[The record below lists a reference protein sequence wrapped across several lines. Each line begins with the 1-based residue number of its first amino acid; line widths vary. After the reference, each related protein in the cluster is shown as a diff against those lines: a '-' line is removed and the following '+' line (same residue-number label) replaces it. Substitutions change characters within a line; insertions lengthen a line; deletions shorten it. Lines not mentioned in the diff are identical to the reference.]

1 MITTTGVSA
10 CFAETPAQAEALRVC
25 GLPVMIV
32 ATSPI
37 TDYWAEQAACPV
49 IGIEDLFN
57 ERAHRYLGA
66 AVIDR
71 TEALVTAI
79 DAVLHRL
86 TPEWPFADA
95 VSFAAFFHYANGTLD
110 SIVLRLEQVL
120 RACDVLGATSLVVFR
135 PRQNY
140 QYTGITSL
148 DHAPWGLITQI
159 VPLVAA
165 AHNLEVHWID
175 EPVGDPSLFNPVRDS
190 PQPVATPISGSI
202 SSFRARSQR
211 LRSWIRRATCRSA
224 GAPAAERESSQP
236 SFGDGPLLISS
247 LFSDLG
253 DDVVECWARRGGHVM
268 DMNQAFSLAGTE
280 ETGMQASASCEL
292 LWETLTQEPQVR
304 ELLVWNGVDLWPLFA
319 PWLQQVIREALPLL
333 FRRAEAV
340 WNRLM
345 MEGAFGNA
353 AFVAGGWVSD
363 HYVVA
368 RIARRVGLP
377 TVSYHYGGFLGFS
390 LLPKHERFD
399 FAECDYFLCGGF
411 GAEHAFR
418 QSPPQTRWNPAVR
431 RARPVATGAPWAA
444 RLMASRSEMH
454 QKHDRRRVMLVLN
467 ALLGDCRDLGFVF
480 PPETEYWRWT
490 RKVIECLAKWDD
502 VEIVIKPPLRARYP
516 QMPNPLLDCIRHRGV
531 SSISV
536 VADVPLKDCLHL
548 ADAYIL
554 ESPSTPLLHVAA
566 GNKPIL
572 LYINSQDYLLEPDAA
587 SALRDR
593 ATVFA
598 QTEADFFAGLER
610 FLAAQDWSCDH
621 VDDRFMRDYVV
632 GEPGATPADR
642 IADFLQGVIT
652 QRTDAPCS
660 TSSPD

>member
-1 MITTTGVSA
+1 MIAATGVSA
-10 CFAETPAQAEALRVC
+10 CFAETPSQAEAFRVC
-25 GLPVMIV
+25 GLPVTIV

-37 TDYWAEQAACPV
+37 IDYWAEQAACPV

-71 TEALVTAI
+71 TEALVAAI
-79 DAVLHRL
+79 DAVLNRV

-95 VSFAAFFHYANGTLD
+95 VSFAAFFHYANGSLD

-120 RACDVLGATSLVVFR
+120 GACYVLGVTSLVAFR
-135 PRQNY
+135 PRRNY

-175 EPVGDPSLFNPVRDS
+175 EPVADPSLFNPVRDS
-190 PQPVATPISGSI
+190 PQPAATPIAGSVF
-202 SSFRARSQR
+202 SFRARSQR
-211 LRSWIRRATCRSA
+211 LCAWIRRAACRSA
-224 GAPAAERESSQP
+224 GVPATGLESPRP
-236 SFGDGPLLISS
+236 SLGDGPLLITS

-253 DDVVECWARRGGHVM
+253 DDVVECWARRGGNVI

-280 ETGMQASASCEL
+280 DTGAQAAASCEL
-292 LWETLTQEPQVR
+292 LWEKLTQQPQVR
-304 ELLVWNGVDLWPLFA
+304 KLLVWKGVDLWQLFA
-319 PWLQQVIREALPLL
+319 PWLQLVIQEALPPL
-333 FRRAEAV
+333 FRRAETV

-345 MEGAFGNA
+345 TERAFGNA
-353 AFVAGGWVSD
+353 AFVAGGWVTD

-411 GAEHAFR
+411 GAEHALR
-418 QSPPQTRWNPAVR
+418 QASSQTRWNPAVK
-431 RARPVATGAPWAA
+431 RARPVATGVPWAA
-444 RLMASRSEMH
+444 RLMASRNEMH
-454 QKHDRRRVMLVLN
+454 LKQDRRRVMLVLN
-467 ALLGDCRDLGFVF
+467 ALVGDCRDLGFVF

-490 RKVIECLAKWDD
+490 RKVVECLAKWDD
-502 VEIVIKPPLRARYP
+502 IEILIKPPLRARYP
-516 QMPNPLLDCIRHRGV
+516 QMPNPLLDWIRHRGM
-531 SSISV
+531 SSTSV

-566 GNKPIL
+566 SNKPLL
-572 LYINSQDYLLEPDAA
+572 LYINPQDYLLEPDAT

-593 ATVFA
+593 AAVFA
-598 QTEADFFAGLER
+598 QTETEFLAGLER

-621 VDDRFMRDYVV
+621 VNDRFMHDYVV

-642 IADFLQGVIT
+642 IADFLQSVIT
-652 QRTDAPCS
+652 QRTNAPCS
-660 TSSPD
+660 TSSPE